1 MADTLRVGILGAG
14 NGAHAMAAHLSLM
27 GHPVRLY
34 NKFAHEIEAM
44 QKAGGITVEGAVE
57 GFGRLEV
64 ATTDPAQVIP
74 WADVLLV
81 VVPAFAHRVLA
92 QAMAPYLR
100 DDQVILLNPGRT
112 GGALEVRQVLR
123 EEGVQA
129 RVYVAEAQTLVYA
142 CRIQGPARVRI
153 MGIKQQVPVAALP
166 ASDNPIVLEKV
177 GKLYPQFIPAPNV
190 LHTSL
195 DNIGAVFHPA
205 TVVFN
210 ANRIEAGEEF
220 EFYRGMTPTV
230 AAYLEVIDAERVQ
243 TAEAYGVPA
252 QTAMEWLQ
260 VTYPGVEG
268 KNLYECIQS
277 TQAYAGIMAP
287 KTLNVRYISED
298 IPTGLVPIVSFAR
311 AAGIDTPASRAI
323 ADVCCVLHRKD
334 YWSAGRTLENLGL
347 AGMEPEG
354 IIRYVS
360 G

>member
-1 MADTLRVGILGAG
+1 MTQSLRVAILGAG

-44 QKAGGITVEGAVE
+44 QEAGGVTVEGAVE

-74 WADVLLV
+74 WADVLMV

-92 QAMAPYLR
+92 QTMAPYLR
-100 DDQVILLNPGRT
+100 DGQVILLNPGRT

-129 RVYVAEAQTLVYA
+129 RVYVAEAQSLVYA

-166 ASDNPIVLEKV
+166 ATDNPVVLERV
-177 GKLYPQFIPAPNV
+177 AQLYPQFTPAPNV

-205 TVVFN
+205 TVVLN

-230 AAYLEVIDAERVQ
+230 AAYLETIDAERVR

-260 VTYPGVEG
+260 VTYPGVQG
-268 KNLYECIQS
+268 KNLYECIQN
-277 TQAYAGIMAP
+277 TKAYAGIMAP
-287 KTLNVRYISED
+287 KSLDVRYITED
-298 IPTGLVPIVSFAR
+298 VPTGLVPIVSFAQ
-311 AAGIDTPASRAI
+311 AAGIDAPASRAI
-323 ADVCCVLHRKD
+323 ADICCVLHRRD
-334 YWSAGRTLENLGL
+334 YWRTGRTLESLGL
-347 AGMEPEG
+347 AGMGPEE
-354 IIRYVS
+354 IVRYVS

>member
-1 MADTLRVGILGAG
+1 MTNSLRVAILGAG

-27 GHPVRLY
+27 GYPIRLY
-34 NKFAHEIEAM
+34 NKFAHELEAM
-44 QKAGGITVEGAVE
+44 QAAGGITVEDAVE
-57 GFGRLEV
+57 GFGRLEM

-92 QAMAPYLR
+92 QTMAPYLR
-100 DDQVILLNPGRT
+100 DGQVILLNPGRT

-123 EEGVQA
+123 QEGVQA

-153 MGIKQQVPVAALP
+153 MGVKQQVPVAALP
-166 ASDNPIVLEKV
+166 ASDNAVVLEKV
-177 GKLYPQFIPAPNV
+177 GKLYPQFVAAPNV

-210 ANRIEAGEEF
+210 TNRIEAGEEF

-230 AAYLEVIDAERVQ
+230 ASYLEAIDAERVR

-252 QTAMEWLQ
+252 QTAMEWLK

-277 TQAYAGIMAP
+277 TRAYAGIMAP
-287 KTLNVRYISED
+287 KTLDVRYISED
-298 IPTGLVPIVSFAR
+298 IPMGLVPMVSFAQ
-311 AAGIDTPASRAI
+311 AAGLEAPASRAI
-323 ADVCCVLHRKD
+323 ADICCVLHRRD
-334 YWSAGRTLENLGL
+334 YWRSGRTLENLGL
-347 AGMEPEG
+347 AGMGPEEV
-354 IIRYVS
+354 IRYVS